1 VFLKISCCVCV
12 VVKPLFFFVIKY
24 TVNTMTPLIV
34 GGIVVV
40 LLLVLVAAYFTGL
53 FGDDTP
59 ISSGS
64 SETQVP
70 TSSVEVVASSA
81 PASSSSSE
89 TQVPTSSV
97 EVVAATNR
105 KIPDW
110 GACDLT
116 SSFCENPEA
125 SCVSL
130 DDHPT
135 IGKCMTENQVNH
147 TKWERC
153 TNKGGTW
160 NKQYRICIP
169 LPPTGHTRAAYDP
182 YERWRP
188 HDFTKE
194 QQGIIRFFGTR

>member
-1 VFLKISCCVCV
+1 
-12 VVKPLFFFVIKY
+12 
-24 TVNTMTPLIV
+24 MTPLIV

-147 TKWERC
+147 TKWKRC
-153 TNKGGTW
+153 TNEGGTW
-160 NKQYRICIP
+160 NKQYRSCQTRRPIP

-182 YERWRP
+182 YERRNFSDFS
-188 HDFTKE
+188 DFTKE
-194 QQGIIRFFGTR
+194 QQYVIRFFGTR